1 MREVQFIRG
10 AWLEL
15 AAANYP
21 AKVLVYSYGVAVDDF
36 PDVIQSRVSVPYRP
50 KSKTVTNS
58 MVRRK
63 SA

>member
-21 AKVLVYSYGVAVDDF
+21 AKVLVYSYGVEVDDF
-36 PDVIQSRVSVPYRP
+36 PDVIQSPVSVPYRP
-50 KSKTVTNS
+50 KPETLTNS
-58 MVRRK
+58 VVWRK